1 VKIAHKLFAP
11 ISILALGRI
20 HSLPEVL
27 MLASNKLIA
36 FLLTKDKSRAKT
48 FYAETLGL
56 TFVRDDGFA
65 LVFDADGTMLRIAEM
80 KEFTPQKG
88 TTLGWEVDDLSDTI
102 RKLVARGIHFERF
115 GMPQDEL
122 GIWTAPGGDQIA
134 WFKDPDGNLL
144 SLSRHVAR

>member
-1 VKIAHKLFAP
+1 MLHSKKL
-11 ISILALGRI
+11 
-20 HSLPEVL
+20 
-27 MLASNKLIA
+27 MA
-36 FLLTKDKSRAKT
+36 FLLTKDKGRAKA

-65 LVFDADGTMLRIAEM
+65 LVFNANGVMLRISEM
-80 KEFTPQKG
+80 KDFTPQKG
-88 TTLGWEVDDLSDTI
+88 TTLGWEVDELPAAI
-102 RKLVARGIHFERF
+102 RELARRGIQFERF

>member
-1 VKIAHKLFAP
+1 
-11 ISILALGRI
+11 
-20 HSLPEVL
+20 
-27 MLASNKLIA
+27 MA
-36 FLLTKDKSRAKT
+36 FLLTKDKGRAKA

-65 LVFDADGTMLRIAEM
+65 LVFNANGVMLRISEM
-80 KEFTPQKG
+80 KDFTPQKG
-88 TTLGWEVDDLSDTI
+88 TTLGWEVDDLPAAI
-102 RKLVARGIHFERF
+102 RELARRGIQFERF

>member
-1 VKIAHKLFAP
+1 MLHSKKL
-11 ISILALGRI
+11 
-20 HSLPEVL
+20 
-27 MLASNKLIA
+27 MA
-36 FLLTKDKSRAKT
+36 FLLTKDKGRAKA

-65 LVFDADGTMLRIAEM
+65 LVFNANGVMLRISEM
-80 KEFTPQKG
+80 KDFTPQKG
-88 TTLGWEVDDLSDTI
+88 TTLGWEVDDLPSAI
-102 RKLVARGIHFERF
+102 RELASRGIQFERF

-122 GIWTAPGGDQIA
+122 GIWTAPGGDQVA

>member
-1 VKIAHKLFAP
+1 VLHSKKL
-11 ISILALGRI
+11 
-20 HSLPEVL
+20 
-27 MLASNKLIA
+27 MA
-36 FLLTKDKSRAKT
+36 FLLTKDKGRAKA

-65 LVFDADGTMLRIAEM
+65 LVFNANGVMLRISEM
-80 KEFTPQKG
+80 KDFTPQKG
-88 TTLGWEVDDLSDTI
+88 TTLGWEVDDLPAAI
-102 RKLVARGIHFERF
+102 RELARRGIQFERF

>member
-1 VKIAHKLFAP
+1 V
-11 ISILALGRI
+11 
-20 HSLPEVL
+20 
-27 MLASNKLIA
+27 LASNKLIA
-36 FLLTKDKSRAKT
+36 FLLTKDKSRAKA
-48 FYAETLGL
+48 FYADVLGL

-65 LVFDADGTMLRIAEM
+65 LVFNANGTMLRIAEM

-88 TTLGWEVDDLSDTI
+88 TTLGWEVNDLPGTI
-102 RKLVARGIHFERF
+102 RELVSRGVQFERF

-122 GIWTAPGGDQIA
+122 GIWTAPGGDQVA